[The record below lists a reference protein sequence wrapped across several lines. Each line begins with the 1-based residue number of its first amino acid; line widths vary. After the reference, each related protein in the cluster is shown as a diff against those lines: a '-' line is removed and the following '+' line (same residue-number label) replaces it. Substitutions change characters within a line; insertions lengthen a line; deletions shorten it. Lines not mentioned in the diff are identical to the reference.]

1 MKRKCW
7 YSLFAL
13 SLFFLIS
20 CQSEA
25 EVPEGYY
32 QFETKQVEATINQVS
47 FAPDLPQYLPMPIEF
62 IISDPYLIT
71 GTNEEAIDISF
82 YSRENDLLTFQV
94 TEGTFA
100 ISRDAEDIDIDST
113 TRAYYDDNGFAKVL
127 MWENNG
133 LCYKLEFRSSV
144 IGDAQPSHPVSKE
157 DLIKVAQSTHL

>member
-7 YSLFAL
+7 YRLFAVSLFL
-13 SLFFLIS
+13 LIG

-47 FAPDLPQYLPMPIEF
+47 FSPDLPQYLPMPVEF
-62 IISDPYLIT
+62 IISDPYLIA

-94 TEGTFA
+94 TEGTFS
-100 ISRDAEDIDIDST
+100 ISGDAEDIDIDST

-127 MWENNG
+127 TWENKG
-133 LCYKLEFRSSV
+133 LSYKLEFRSGA
-144 IGDAQPSHPVSKE
+144 IGDAEPSRPISKE
-157 DLIKVAQSTHL
+157 DLIKVAQSTHS